1 LSADFKPNS
10 TEGKGLKAR
19 ILGVVGIAFSILLFA
34 GIVFSLEQ
42 GIVGAINAAKW
53 DPTLPS
59 STKEVIKGLFLAA
72 FVGGALSIGFTALFL
87 FVRGGLKW
95 SNVGLVIVLIVA
107 SLIWGG
113 ILVFVVP
120 TWIAFVAL
128 VIGIGLPI
136 CALWRE

>member
-1 LSADFKPNS
+1 LVRIN
-10 TEGKGLKAR
+10 R
-19 ILGVVGIAFSILLFA
+19 ILGVVGIAFSILIFA
-34 GIVFSLEQ
+34 GIVHSLVQ
-42 GIVGAINAAKW
+42 GIVGAIDAAKW

-59 STKEVIKGLFLAA
+59 SIKEVIPGLFLAA
-72 FVGGALSIGFTALFL
+72 FVGVALSISFAALFL
-87 FVRGGLKW
+87 FGRRRLKW
-95 SNVGLVIVLIVA
+95 SSVGLVIMLIVA